1 MKKKLLAAMLCVAM
15 AATSLVGCGGSGDSG
30 KDTDTAKS
38 SEKGSDEE
46 KVELTI
52 WETSRNKDDWYT
64 SMEKK
69 FLEEHPNIT
78 LNKVVKEG
86 DPGNEFYQA
95 VASGTAPDLVNCSF
109 TMMDSYITS
118 GILEPLNQYTD
129 EWDEWG
135 NFTKEYVDMFTKDGK
150 VYGVPNQVAP
160 MLFGYNKALF
170 EEAGIKEPPKT
181 WDEAVEVAKK
191 INDPD
196 NQVAGYATLAAE
208 WTEWFFQYYVWQAG
222 GDLTKEN
229 EDGTAELTFTD
240 PAVIK
245 AAEYYQKLKS
255 ESVLQSDLTL
265 KFSDLVTNFGLG
277 KIGMMPFAGDW
288 VSEAITKG
296 IDPDDIGLCLP
307 PAGPSGKQTT
317 AIGGDCWV
325 INAKADQAKKDAA
338 WEYIKY
344 YTGKDYRASYYENLA
359 TKGAPNP
366 VIIPRDDMSIT
377 DFYEFPEEYKEVLES
392 AKSVGRLE
400 FYGKADFGS
409 YVDRAVQ
416 KILTDSNADPE
427 TEFAEAQKL
436 CEKEALEKFNE
447 ANQK

>member
-170 EEAGIKEPPKT
+170 EEAGIKEPPKM
-181 WDEAVEVAKK
+181 
-191 INDPD
+191 
-196 NQVAGYATLAAE
+196 G
-208 WTEWFFQYYVWQAG
+208 
-222 GDLTKEN
+222 
-229 EDGTAELTFTD
+229 
-240 PAVIK
+240 
-245 AAEYYQKLKS
+245 
-255 ESVLQSDLTL
+255 
-265 KFSDLVTNFGLG
+265 
-277 KIGMMPFAGDW
+277 
-288 VSEAITKG
+288 
-296 IDPDDIGLCLP
+296 
-307 PAGPSGKQTT
+307 
-317 AIGGDCWV
+317 
-325 INAKADQAKKDAA
+325 
-338 WEYIKY
+338 
-344 YTGKDYRASYYENLA
+344 
-359 TKGAPNP
+359 
-366 VIIPRDDMSIT
+366 
-377 DFYEFPEEYKEVLES
+377 
-392 AKSVGRLE
+392 
-400 FYGKADFGS
+400 
-409 YVDRAVQ
+409 
-416 KILTDSNADPE
+416 
-427 TEFAEAQKL
+427 
-436 CEKEALEKFNE
+436 
-447 ANQK
+447 